1 MRISLKSKMV
11 LTFSVVTVVIWI
23 ATIGYTFPTVA
34 ILLEEAAQHG
44 NADQAFRIFQRNILI
59 AGTGGTFFSIFIGY
73 IMSVFIL
80 GPVGQVVKALKG
92 AQKGDLTVQATC
104 KTNDELLDLAS
115 GFNLMVE
122 NFRNFIHKTREVASE
137 VAEMAG
143 NLSADVDQS
152 SHATEQ
158 IALTIQQVALGMENQ
173 TSSIE
178 DTSSTIS
185 QMSEGI
191 QQIAA
196 SARAVSD
203 LSQDTAEIAS
213 QGEGAIGKSIEQMN
227 TISNAVHSSSQ
238 TVGLLGERSIEI
250 GQIVEAITNIAEQTN
265 LLALNAAIEAAR
277 AGEQGR
283 GFAVVAEEVRKLA
296 EQAGT
301 AARQISEMIE
311 QIQQDT
317 KRAVEAMEQG
327 TREASSGIQVVT
339 DAGQAFDRIIKS
351 VQDVAGRIQEVS
363 AATQQMAAGGRQVV
377 QNMVQIENIA
387 AQTGGSTQEVAAS
400 IEEVAANYQ
409 GHQAMSNRL
418 SSLSKELMDMVKHMK
433 TED

>member
-122 NFRNFIHKTREVASE
+122 NFRIFIHKTRKVASE
-137 VAEMAG
+137 
-143 NLSADVDQS
+143 
-152 SHATEQ
+152 
-158 IALTIQQVALGMENQ
+158 
-173 TSSIE
+173 
-178 DTSSTIS
+178 
-185 QMSEGI
+185 
-191 QQIAA
+191 
-196 SARAVSD
+196 
-203 LSQDTAEIAS
+203 
-213 QGEGAIGKSIEQMN
+213 
-227 TISNAVHSSSQ
+227 
-238 TVGLLGERSIEI
+238 
-250 GQIVEAITNIAEQTN
+250 
-265 LLALNAAIEAAR
+265 
-277 AGEQGR
+277 
-283 GFAVVAEEVRKLA
+283 VAEEVRKLA

-363 AATQQMAAGGRQVV
+363 SATQQMAAGGRQVV